1 MTDIELLQEIMELQK
16 VNNELIAQ
24 QNINQLFVIGTLSA
38 IFVCY
43 LLYKAIKKFI

>member
-16 VNNELIAQ
+16 INNELIAQ
-24 QNINQLFVIGTLSA
+24 QNVNQLFVIGTMSA

>member
-1 MTDIELLQEIMELQK
+1 MTNDLQQLIELQK

-24 QNINQLFVIGTLSA
+24 QNINQLFMIGTLSA